1 MAKVLQSKITI
12 VLAEDHHLVRK
23 GLKSLL
29 AREEQFDLVG
39 EAGDGLEALQMTEKL
54 KPDVLLLD
62 LAMPRM
68 HGLEVIRRV
77 RSTTATHVVVCSMHS
92 DEPYVAEALRAG
104 AAGYVL
110 KDGTAEEL
118 IGAVNAVSKGEHFLA
133 PRIKKSALAAALG
146 ASARPD
152 DPYHHLTERER
163 VVLQHAAEGFSNSEI
178 GQKLFI
184 SARTVESHRANLM
197 KKLNLTCQTDLVRFA
212 IRRKIISP

>member
-1 MAKVLQSKITI
+1 MAKGLLVKI

-29 AREEQFDLVG
+29 ESESSFQLVG

-54 KPDVLLLD
+54 KPDVLVLD

-77 RSTTATHVVVCSMHS
+77 RTATPTHVVVCSMHS

-104 AAGYVL
+104 ASGYVL
-110 KDGTAEEL
+110 KDGTPEEL
-118 IGAVNAVSKGEHFLA
+118 IGAVTAVSNGDHFLT
-133 PRIKKSALAAALG
+133 PRIRKSALSAALG
-146 ASARPD
+146 STSRPD
-152 DPYHHLTERER
+152 DPYYDLTERER
-163 VVLQHAAEGFSNSEI
+163 VVLQHGAEGYSNAEI

-184 SARTVESHRANLM
+184 SSRTVESHRANLM

-212 IRRKIISP
+212 IRRKIITA

>member
-1 MAKVLQSKITI
+1 MARELKTRI
-12 VLAEDHHLVRK
+12 VIADDHHLVRK

-29 AREEQFDLVG
+29 TSESAFELVG
-39 EAGDGLEALQMTEKL
+39 EAGDGLEAVELTEKL
-54 KPDVLLLD
+54 KPNVLLLD

-77 RSTTATHVVVCSMHS
+77 RSSTRTQVVVCSMHC

-110 KDGTAEEL
+110 KDGTPDEL
-118 IGAVNAVSKGEHFLA
+118 IGAITAVSKGEHFLT

-146 ASARPD
+146 SSAKPD
-152 DPYHHLTERER
+152 DPYYDLTERER
-163 VVLQHAAEGFSNSEI
+163 VVLQHAAEGFSNAEI

-184 SARTVESHRANLM
+184 SSRTVESHRANLM
-197 KKLNLTCQTDLVRFA
+197 KKLNLTCQTDLVRYA
-212 IRRKIISP
+212 IRRKIIAA

>member
-1 MAKVLQSKITI
+1 M
-12 VLAEDHHLVRK
+12 AEDHHLVRK
-23 GLKSLL
+23 GLRCLL
-29 AREEQFDLVG
+29 AHEGTFNLVG
-39 EAGDGLEALQMTEKL
+39 EAGDGLEALQMTEQL

-77 RSTTATHVVVCSMHS
+77 RNGTSTQVVVCSMYS

-104 AAGYVL
+104 ASGYVL
-110 KDGTAEEL
+110 KDGTSEEL
-118 IGAVNAVSKGEHFLA
+118 ISAINAVSRGEHFLA

-146 ASARPD
+146 AANKPD
-152 DPYHHLTERER
+152 DPYYDLTERER
-163 VVLQHAAEGFSNSEI
+163 VVLQHAAEGFSNAEI

-184 SARTVESHRANLM
+184 SSRTVESHRANLM

-212 IRRKIISP
+212 IRRKIITA

>member
-1 MAKVLQSKITI
+1 MAKGLTIKII
-12 VLAEDHHLVRK
+12 VAEDHHLVRK

-29 AREEQFDLVG
+29 QNEKTFELVG
-39 EAGDGLEALQMTEKL
+39 EAGDGLEALEMTEKL

-77 RSTTATHVVVCSMHS
+77 RSSTPTQVVVCSMHS

-104 AAGYVL
+104 AAGYIL
-110 KDGTAEEL
+110 KDGTPEEL
-118 IGAVNAVSKGEHFLA
+118 IGAVNAVSKGDHYLTS
-133 PRIKKSALAAALG
+133 RIKKSALSAALG
-146 ASARPD
+146 SSNRPD
-152 DPYHHLTERER
+152 DPYYDLTERER
-163 VVLQHAAEGFSNSEI
+163 VVLQHAAEGFSNAEI

-184 SARTVESHRANLM
+184 SSRTVESHRANLM

-212 IRRKIISP
+212 IRRKIITP

>member
-1 MAKVLQSKITI
+1 MAKELKIKI
-12 VLAEDHHLVRK
+12 VIAEDHHLVRK

-29 AREEQFDLVG
+29 ASEASFELVG
-39 EAGDGLEALQMTEKL
+39 EAGDGLEALQITEKL

-77 RSTTATHVVVCSMHS
+77 RSATTTNVVVCSMHS

-104 AAGYVL
+104 ASGYVL

-118 IGAVNAVSKGEHFLA
+118 IGAINAVSRGEHFLT

-146 ASARPD
+146 ASAKPD
-152 DPYHHLTERER
+152 DPYYDLTERER
-163 VVLQHAAEGFSNSEI
+163 VVLQHAAEGYSNAEI

-184 SARTVESHRANLM
+184 SSRTVESHRANLM

-212 IRRKIISP
+212 IRRKIITA